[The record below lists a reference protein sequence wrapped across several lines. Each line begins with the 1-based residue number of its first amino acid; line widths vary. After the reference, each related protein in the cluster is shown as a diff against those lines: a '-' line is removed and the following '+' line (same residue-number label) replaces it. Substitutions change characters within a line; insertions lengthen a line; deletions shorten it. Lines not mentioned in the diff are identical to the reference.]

1 MKFTTPIDIAS
12 FPFQLTP
19 QSHIVVLGSC
29 FAEHI
34 GQRLAHTLPE
44 EQVCVNPFGV
54 LYHPIVLARAL
65 DLLAFP
71 RPLPEDVFFE
81 GNDGLWHSW
90 WHAGAFSAPTRDKCI
105 QLVETSLN
113 KAREVLSK
121 ADMFILTLSTDHG
134 YFLKEDLQWGDL
146 VANCHKMP
154 STMFEKKVC
163 ALDQMVNMWESLLPY
178 LKEAFPQLRI
188 LWTVSPYRYAQYGMH
203 ESQLSKARLLLLV
216 DQLIHSRVANTSPE
230 ITEKAQ
236 RETLLQSL
244 ATLANP
250 RFEERYAQQS
260 PISEKISEES
270 VGPQWQFYFPAYEIL
285 LDELRDYRFFAPD
298 MLHPS
303 EQAVEYIWEKFSAAT
318 FSRELHECSA
328 ESASIKQAL
337 SHRPLHPDS
346 EEYRRF
352 QAQTQQRI
360 KDFSIKYGFSP
371 R

>member
-1 MKFTTPIDIAS
+1 MKFTTPIDIAP

-54 LYHPIVLARAL
+54 LYHPMVLARAL

-71 RPLPEDVFFE
+71 RPLPEDIFFE
-81 GNDGLWHSW
+81 GKDGLWHSW
-90 WHAGAFSAPTRDKCI
+90 WHAGAFSAPTHDKCI

-121 ADMFILTLSTDHG
+121 ADMLILTLSTDHG
-134 YFLKEDLQWGDL
+134 YFLKKDLQWGAL

-154 STMFEKKVC
+154 STIFEKKVC

-250 RFEERYAQQS
+250 RFKERYAQQS

-270 VGPQWQFYFPAYEIL
+270 VGTQWLFYFPAYEIL

-303 EQAVEYIWEKFSAAT
+303 EQAVDYIWEKFTAAT

-352 QAQTQQRI
+352 EAKTQQRI
-360 KDFSIKYGFSP
+360 KDFSLKYGFSP